1 MSEMARRFAVKTE
14 WTDEHVDVLKSKLA
28 EGRSFTEIANAIG
41 STKSAVSAK
50 AFRLN
55 LSPWTDEATAM
66 LRELWADDN
75 MSAANIANILSK
87 QFGGTFGRNAVL
99 GKVHRLGLPNRNKV
113 VPAKPRRV
121 PTLRRPPRA
130 SKRAVVAS
138 APVPDILDA
147 ADIPFEQRRSLLEL
161 TSKTCKWP
169 VGNPS
174 MPGFFFC
181 GAEPVEGKPYCACH
195 AARAY
200 QKPPARKNLR
210 PFHDTKRRVA

>member
-1 MSEMARRFAVKTE
+1 MSEIARRFAVKTE
-14 WTDEHVDVLKSKLA
+14 WTAEHVNVLKSKLA
-28 EGRSFTEIANAIG
+28 EGRSFTEIANEIG
-41 STKSAVSAK
+41 TTKSAVSAK
-50 AFRLN
+50 AFRDN
-55 LSPWTDEATAM
+55 LSLWTDEATAM
-66 LRELWADDN
+66 LRELWADEN
-75 MSAANIANILSK
+75 MSAAHIASALSK

-130 SKRAVVAS
+130 SKRAVVVP

-147 ADIPFEQRRSLLEL
+147 DIPFGQRRSLLEL

-181 GAEPVEGKPYCACH
+181 GADPVEGKSYCACH

-210 PFHDTKRRVA
+210 PFHDIKRRAT